1 MSTTSDFVLVSHWRL
16 AASRDQVWDAL
27 KHPVEW
33 PRWWPF
39 VRAVDEL
46 DAGDA
51 DGLGARYRF
60 HWASRLPYS
69 IRLLTTVTD
78 IRKPTLI
85 SARAEGDLRGVGT
98 WRLDG
103 DERETRVEYTWSVD
117 LDRAW
122 MRALLPVL
130 RPAFA
135 WNHHAVMAAGEAGL
149 SRHLASARATRDAAA
164 RIS

>member
-1 MSTTSDFVLVSHWRL
+1 MSTTNDFVLVSHWQIP
-16 AASRDQVWDAL
+16 AARDAVWEAL

-51 DGLGARYRF
+51 DGVGARYRF

-69 IRLLTTVTD
+69 IRLLTTVTEM
-78 IRKPTLI
+78 RKPNLI
-85 SARAEGDLRGVGT
+85 AACAEGDLRGVGT
-98 WRLDG
+98 WRLDDAG
-103 DERETRVEYTWSVD
+103 GNTEVEYTWSVD

-122 MRALLPVL
+122 MRALLPIL

-135 WNHHAVMAAGEAGL
+135 WNHNAVMAAGEEGL
-149 SRHLASARATRDAAA
+149 KNHLARAAGTFARTGADH
-164 RIS
+164 